1 MTSQTILVVDDE
13 PEIRRIVSEILE
25 DEGFEVETAGDASS
39 ARVKFRDNKPDLVLL
54 DIWMPDTD
62 GVSLLTE
69 WANQNGR
76 IPPVIMISG
85 HGTVETAVEA
95 IRLGAYDFLEK
106 PLSIAKLLVTVDR
119 ALENSQLYTE
129 NTRLRN
135 QLEPVSDLVGHSPAI
150 QEIRRQIG
158 LIGSSD
164 SWVLV
169 RGEPGSGKGVVAR
182 ALHQVSHLRD
192 RPFVEVNLAGIPAES
207 IEIALFGLENDQGI
221 QAGRFEQANGG
232 TLVLDEVGDLE
243 LSIQGKL
250 LGALEEGRCYRV
262 GGRTL

>member
-1 MTSQTILVVDDE
+1 
-13 PEIRRIVSEILE
+13 
-25 DEGFEVETAGDASS
+25 
-39 ARVKFRDNKPDLVLL
+39 
-54 DIWMPDTD
+54 
-62 GVSLLTE
+62 
-69 WANQNGR
+69 
-76 IPPVIMISG
+76 MISG

-207 IEIALFGLENDQGI
+207 IEIALFGLEMI
-221 QAGRFEQANGG
+221 KVYRP
-232 TLVLDEVGDLE
+232 VGSSRPMVAHSCWTRSATWSFPFKGNCSVRWKKDGVTG
-243 LSIQGKL
+243 S
-250 LGALEEGRCYRV
+250 GAEPCTRSM
-262 GGRTL
+262 